1 MKIYM
6 INDIQYFYI
15 QYFYFEQIYYA
26 QEGIW
31 GKNTSQEKIKF
42 PWWQGAYYFNMSLDQ
57 LGK

>member
-6 INDIQYFYI
+6 INDIQYFY
-15 QYFYFEQIYYA
+15 FEQIYA

-42 PWWQGAYYFNMSLDQ
+42 PWWQGAYYFNMSLYQ